1 MIRAYPLK
9 KSRKWQSLFL
19 LFLGL
24 YIVFTSD
31 LTDSRYLIGAAVFLT
46 IGTWQEKIFIDK
58 DGILYKSRLLLVFKM
73 NTVCSFSDADK
84 LELVPFNDEYFML
97 QHLKGRKLKRV
108 LVESKNKDCVKVFIG
123 PYNK

>member
-24 YIVFTSD
+24 YILFTKD
-31 LTDSRYLIGAAVFLT
+31 LSDSRYLIGAAVFLSL
-46 IGTWQEKIFIDK
+46 GTWREKISVDK
-58 DGILYKSRLLLVFKM
+58 DGILYQSQLLLVFKM
-73 NTVCSFSDADK
+73 NTLCLFTDADK
-84 LELVPFNDEYFML
+84 LEILPFNEEYFLL

-108 LVESKNKDCVKVFIG
+108 LIESKDTSSVRSFIECCH
-123 PYNK
+123 K

>member
-24 YIVFTSD
+24 YIVFTGNLS
-31 LTDSRYLIGAAVFLT
+31 DSRYLIGAVVFLA
-46 IGTWQEKIFIDK
+46 IGTWQEKIFIDE
-58 DGILYKSRLLLVFKM
+58 DGILYQSRLLLVFKM
-73 NTVCSFSDADK
+73 STVCRFSDADK
-84 LELVPFNDEYFML
+84 LELLPFNDEYLLL

-108 LVESKNKDCVKVFIG
+108 LIEPKDESSVKRFIEFH
-123 PYNK
+123 K